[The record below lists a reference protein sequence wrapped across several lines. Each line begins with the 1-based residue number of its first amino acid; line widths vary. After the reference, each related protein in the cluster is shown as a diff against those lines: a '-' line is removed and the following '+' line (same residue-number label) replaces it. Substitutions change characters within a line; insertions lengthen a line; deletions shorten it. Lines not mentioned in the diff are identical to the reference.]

1 MCHLCI
7 IDDFINLFFRK
18 EIVNHFVQ
26 KQNLDIEAFKTN
38 YPYSA
43 PFCDLLM
50 YAKGLEFDE
59 KPDYTKMRTKLKVMY
74 ENLKGKL
81 KT

>member
-1 MCHLCI
+1 M
-7 IDDFINLFFRK
+7 DFFAR
-18 EIVNHFVQ
+18 
-26 KQNLDIEAFKTN
+26 KQNLDIEAFKTD

-43 PFCDLLM
+43 PFCDLLI
-50 YAKGLEFDE
+50 YAKGLEFNE
-59 KPDYTKMRTKLKVMY
+59 KPDYAKMRTKLKEWY